1 MSRPV
6 SEERSPS
13 QRSPLPRPCG
23 TGAGVAGA
31 AAEGDDTLAVCNNCT
46 VPDKKPDTTDD
57 LVTALLRS
65 SRVLVAVAARS
76 LAEVEDVVTV
86 TQFRTLVVLS
96 GRGGTTLRALAESL
110 DVNASTAQRMVE
122 RLVAGGL
129 VSRRT
134 GDTDRRQVA
143 LELTDE
149 GRQVVER
156 VTERRRKEIARIVR
170 RMPAETRAAFVAAVD
185 AFGDAAEEPRVGAV
199 EEILWGWATGSATA
213 GNV

>member
-1 MSRPV
+1 M
-6 SEERSPS
+6 
-13 QRSPLPRPCG
+13 
-23 TGAGVAGA
+23 
-31 AAEGDDTLAVCNNCT
+31 
-46 VPDKKPDTTDD
+46 PDKKPDTTDD